1 MTTPRAPRQD
11 LVLGIYDAVLDPALW
26 PDILDRLAH
35 EVGALGIII
44 FDMTDDAEALSVRT
58 FSSRYERRAIERYL
72 ALHVSY
78 EMADQRIFARHS
90 AAADRI
96 EVIGDEVLAPTSAQ
110 LAARPNSQA
119 MAQFGILHRAGAL
132 LSRDNPG
139 RDRFSIQFS
148 RSHGPLGSGDR
159 AVLGLYLPHLAKA
172 FELSR
177 PIDRWR
183 GLAAGLAATLD
194 RLSIGICLI
203 RPDRAVIA
211 QNSEF
216 RRQVDEL
223 GVMAVTRD
231 GRLEVRHPEGRA
243 WLERLTGDP
252 ARHGQ
257 FGARPR
263 KEALGALRRD
273 DQVSVS
279 VEIAPLGTLEA
290 FGGGRLD
297 GYVVYCLDTSRPVE
311 IDLDGVRRA
320 MGLTAAEADLLG
332 LLAEGLT
339 NREIAGHRDR
349 SVETINT
356 QVKSLLAKADC
367 ANRTQLIRRATTIGC
382 RFLA

>member
-1 MTTPRAPRQD
+1 MNGRLRAGLVQLCVSDDPGRNLPVTRD
-11 LVLGIYDAVLDPALW
+11 LVRQAALGGAGWVLTPEVTNLVGASRELQQHLLRTEDEDPTLAALRADARDLGIWLL
-26 PDILDRLAH
+26 I
-35 EVGALGIII
+35 G
-44 FDMTDDAEALSVRT
+44 S
-58 FSSRYERRAIERYL
+58 L
-72 ALHVSY
+72 ALK
-78 EMADQRIFARHS
+78 RGG
-90 AAADRI
+90 AAD
-96 EVIGDEVLAPTSAQ
+96 GD
-110 LAARPNSQA
+110 
-119 MAQFGILHRAGAL
+119 
-132 LSRDNPG
+132 
-139 RDRFSIQFS
+139 DRFVN
-148 RSHGPLGSGDR
+148 RSFLIGPDGGIRARYDKLHMFDVTVSDSESYRESASFRPGDR

-211 QNSEF
+211 QNAEF

-311 IDLDGVRRA
+311 IDLEGVRRA